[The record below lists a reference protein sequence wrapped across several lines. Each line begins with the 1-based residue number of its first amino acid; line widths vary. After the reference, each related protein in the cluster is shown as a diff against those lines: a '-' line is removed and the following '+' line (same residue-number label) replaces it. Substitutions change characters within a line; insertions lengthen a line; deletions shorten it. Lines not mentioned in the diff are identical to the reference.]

1 MRSIKFLRKL
11 HSKDKLNLIEPSNN
25 ISSDYI
31 KKSSNSLRAAKLLKE
46 QDLFE
51 ESVSMAY
58 YSMYHILTAL
68 LFKTGI
74 KCENHTGSII
84 LLKEL
89 FNLDNSEI
97 SFAKTERVDKQYYT
111 DFIIV
116 EKDVNQSIK
125 SAEDFRNKIIIHI
138 ENLKNEDI
146 KKFRELLKKD
156 LI

>member
-1 MRSIKFLRKL
+1 MKSIRFLRKL
-11 HSKDKLNLIEPSNN
+11 HLEKKLDLVEPSDN

-46 QDLFE
+46 QDLLE

-68 LFKTGI
+68 LYKAGI

-111 DFIIV
+111 DFKIV
-116 EKDVNQSIK
+116 ENDAEQAIK
-125 SAEDFRNKIIIHI
+125 GSEAFRNKIMTYM
-138 ENLKNEDI
+138 ENIKNEDVKI
-146 KKFRELLKKD
+146 FRETLKEN